1 MAITLNPKT
10 DNTIDSQLLQGGIQK
25 TLELTGRLPPVSI
38 VVTPI
43 ETARQAFKLD
53 RFLSYRFSSS
63 ILIPVDTFNFS
74 FSAPD
79 LDPFYS
85 ICKDGDIVTLFG
97 NDVPLS
103 TGIID
108 TVDTETDEQFG
119 EKVELTGRDL
129 MSQLEDQDA
138 ISIQDTPIWANSAP
152 ISQGIGLLLSNT
164 RVNGFR
170 LQDAPGGSYLFASE
184 PGESKLAA
192 LQRFLEPLNCIP
204 FMDPNGR
211 LVIGRPSMSQP
222 PVSTLFVLR
231 DQRRSNCT
239 SIKVVRSATSLP
251 NIIVPIWTG
260 QELVTDRTTIG
271 QRVYNAA
278 EGPTRLRQAG
288 HRVPKTVV
296 VSTPQA
302 ASAQDLADVNRFK
315 AASGNLLQAHAKRE
329 IARANQK
336 ELIVQIVVPGHY
348 NENGD
353 PYKVDTV
360 YKIQYD
366 RALIDENMYLYQVEY
381 TGDNSG
387 QRTSL
392 YFCRLGTIVS
402 DVRAP

>member
-1 MAITLNPKT
+1 MTIRLTPKT
-10 DNTIDSQLLQGGIQK
+10 DNTIDAQLLKGGIQK

-43 ETARQAFKLD
+43 EKGRSSFRLD

-63 ILIPVDTFNFS
+63 ILIPVDTFNFN

-85 ICKDGDIVTLFG
+85 LCKDGDIVTLFA
-97 NDVPLS
+97 NDVPIS

-108 TVDTETDEQFG
+108 TIDTETDEQFG
-119 EKVELTGRDL
+119 EKVEIGGRDL

-138 ISIQDTPIWANSAP
+138 ISIQDTPMWANSAP
-152 ISQGIGLLLSNT
+152 LSQVINTLLTNS
-164 RVNGFR
+164 RINGFR
-170 LQDAPGGSYLFASE
+170 LQDAPSGSYLFATE

-204 FMDPNGR
+204 FMDPNGK
-211 LVIGRPSMSQP
+211 LVIGRPRMSQSP
-222 PVSTLFVLR
+222 LSTFFVMR

-239 SIKVVRSATSLP
+239 SIKVIRSATSLP
-251 NIIVPIWTG
+251 NIIIPIWSG
-260 QELVTDRTTIG
+260 QELVTDRTPIG

-278 EGPTRLRQAG
+278 EGPSRLRQAG

-302 ASAQDLADVNRFK
+302 NSAQDLADINRFK

-336 ELIVQIVVPGHY
+336 EMIVQIVVPGHY

-360 YKIQYD
+360 YRIQYD
-366 RALIDENMYLYQVEY
+366 RAVLDENMYLFQVEY
-381 TGDNSG
+381 SADNNG

-392 YFCRLGTIVS
+392 YFCKLGTIVS